1 MKITRNNHVYQQIAG
16 ENDGGA
22 GGAAAAD
29 QAGAAAAAAAGTGGA
44 PAGGQGSA
52 AGAGAGAGTGAAS
65 VLAAGKEAPAGNQG
79 DDFIPEKFRV
89 LDAEGKL
96 DVTASARKVAENYTA
111 LEKRMGTGDLPP
123 KTAEEYAPE
132 GLPEGIN
139 FDEIKADPLYQGFLK
154 GAHAKGLTNAQVSYV
169 LSEYLA
175 RAPEVAAAAKE
186 VDATAAAV
194 ELKQTWP
201 DEASFK
207 ANLGHAYRATSAIAA
222 KAGIDI
228 ATIEASPL
236 ANNPIFVRLMAAL
249 GPEFGEDTSAAAGA
263 SQIAAGDFD
272 SRLAEIRSHEG
283 YANVNH
289 PMHKQLMA
297 KKQALY
303 ESRYGKTPAPGVTV
317 IPKKVIPGQ

>member
-1 MKITRNNHVYQQIAG
+1 MNPRKNKHVYQSMAG
-16 ENDGGA
+16 EGDGGA
-22 GGAAAAD
+22 GAAAS

-44 PAGGQGSA
+44 AAGGEAGA
-52 AGAGAGAGTGAAS
+52 AGAGAGAGAGAAS
-65 VLAAGKEAPAGNQG
+65 VLAAGKEAQGGDQG

-89 LDAEGKL
+89 LGADGKL
-96 DVTASARKVAENYTA
+96 DVAASARKVAENYTA

-132 GLPEGIN
+132 GLPDGVN
-139 FDEIKADPLYQGFLK
+139 FDELKADPLYQGFLK

-169 LSEYLA
+169 LNEYLA

-186 VDATAAAV
+186 VDAAAAAAH
-194 ELKQTWP
+194 LKQTWP

-207 ANLGHAYRATSAIAA
+207 TNLGHAYRATSAIAA
-222 KAGIDI
+222 RAGIDM
-228 ATIEASPL
+228 AEIEASPI
-236 ANNPIFVRLMAAL
+236 ANNPTFVRLMAAL
-249 GPEFGEDTSAAAGA
+249 GPEFSEDMSAAAGA

-283 YANVNH
+283 YANANH
-289 PMHKQLMA
+289 PMHKELMA

-303 ESRYGKTPAPGVTV
+303 DARYGKAPAPGVTV
-317 IPKKVIPGQ
+317 IPRKQ